1 MTELNVVTAE
11 FRHFSQLRAQL
22 LQDDPDLDEQ
32 TLADT
37 LEGATNLR
45 EALSAFIRSALE
57 DEAFAK
63 GLRSLL
69 EAMKSRVARLE
80 KRAETKRNAAL
91 NIMQRAEIKK
101 LTEPDFTAS
110 LRSAPRSV
118 IILQDAEL
126 PSEFLIPQ
134 PPKIDRRAILEA
146 LSSGRRVAGAT
157 LSNGHQTLSIR
168 IE

>member
-1 MTELNVVTAE
+1 MTGFNVVAAE
-11 FRHFSQLRAQL
+11 FRHFSQLRQQL
-22 LQDDPDLDEQ
+22 LQDDPNLDEQ

-57 DEAFAK
+57 DEALAK
-63 GLRSLL
+63 GLRTML

-80 KRAETKRNAAL
+80 KRAESKRSAAL

-110 LRSAPRSV
+110 LRSAPRAV
-118 IILQDAEL
+118 IILQEAQIPEA
-126 PSEFLIPQ
+126 FLIPQ
-134 PPKIDRRAILEA
+134 PPKIDRRAVLDA
-146 LSSGRRVAGAT
+146 LIQGKRVRGAT

-168 IE
+168 TE